1 MKSYEN
7 FYHLVLY
14 FSYVLYFI
22 TLIGISYIN
31 PKYLSL
37 LQNILKYFV
46 ILFLLFKFH
55 PFQKNVNFTNFD
67 REIVFS
73 SALFLL
79 ATSSLTEI
87 VKKYFYSIKSLIQ
100 NSFQKY
106 L

>member
-37 LQNILKYFV
+37 LQTILKYFV

-87 VKKYFYSIKSLIQ
+87 VKQYFNKIKNYINL
-100 NSFQKY
+100 FY
-106 L
+106 R

>member
-1 MKSYEN
+1 MKFYEN

-37 LQNILKYFV
+37 LQTILKYFV

-55 PFQKNVNFTNFD
+55 PFQKNVSFTNFD

-87 VKKYFYSIKSLIQ
+87 VKQ
-100 NSFQKY
+100 
-106 L
+106 